1 MKYELIPF
9 GTNVYVKLN
18 PVEEFVTESGVVV
31 PRLHSEESRIGEVI
45 AVGDKVRSCKVGD
58 IVLVEYVIGMTI
70 HLIAEGVQDDTHRI
84 MNESQ
89 IACKIKE
96 KE

>member
-9 GTNVYVKLN
+9 GTNLYVKLN
-18 PVEEFVTESGVVV
+18 KIEEFVTESGVVI
-31 PRLHSEESRIGEVI
+31 PRLHSEESRIGKVI
-45 AVGDKVRSCKVGD
+45 AIGDKVRSCKVGD
-58 IVLVEYVIGMTI
+58 TILVEWVIGTCI

-84 MNESQ
+84 MPESQ
-89 IACKIKE
+89 ILCKIIE